1 MPQTPTRFASVSLAA
16 IACIAFFASLTP
28 APATAWCRASDEQ
41 GADGECIDNP
51 QLPFLFWKR
60 SCTTYRFNVDFFD
73 QFEMLSENQIRS
85 SFNAAFKA
93 WAAVDCD
100 GRQPFLVQQLKSTT
114 QTAKSEY
121 LRDKPNEMVI
131 LALERQAWSQLPDHS
146 PRALALT
153 LMWHNKKTG
162 EILDTDME
170 VNLGA
175 GTFADCVANSCM
187 HGELDFQN
195 TITHEAGHV
204 LGLGHSKDNS
214 ATMAA
219 QTVGEVDTQKR
230 TLTADDEDGYCALGL
245 PASKCTGT
253 SCSCSEE
260 RTPEALSTPLRN
272 TAGCQITRPAESSAS
287 WAWIAVAL
295 ACLLPLRRRVLRR

>member
-1 MPQTPTRFASVSLAA
+1 MPLSLIRSASVSVSLAA
-16 IACIAFFASLTP
+16 IACILALVP
-28 APATAWCRASDEQ
+28 APAAAWCRASDEQ
-41 GADGECIDNP
+41 GAEGECIDNP

-60 SCTTYRFNVDFFD
+60 TCTNYRFNEDFFD
-73 QFEMLSENQIRS
+73 QFDMLSELDIRR
-85 SFNAAFKA
+85 SFRAAFDV
-93 WAAVDCD
+93 WAAVECG
-100 GRQPFLVQQLKSTT
+100 GRRPFLVQQLASTT
-114 QTAKSEY
+114 STAKSEY
-121 LRDKPNEMVI
+121 LRDKSNEMVI
-131 LALERQAWSQLPDHS
+131 LALDRQAWSQLPDHS

-175 GTFADCVANSCM
+175 GTFADCIANKCT

-204 LGLGHSKDNS
+204 LGLGHSKDVS

-230 TLTADDEDGYCALGL
+230 TLTQDDSDGYCALGL
-245 PASKCTGT
+245 PEPKCEG
-253 SCSCSEE
+253 SACSCSDGQ
-260 RTPEALSTPLRN
+260 TPGTLSTPLRN
-272 TAGCQITRPAESSAS
+272 TAGCQISTPGKSSAS
-287 WAWIAVAL
+287 WAWLAAAL
-295 ACLLPLRRRVLRR
+295 ACSIPALRRRPRG